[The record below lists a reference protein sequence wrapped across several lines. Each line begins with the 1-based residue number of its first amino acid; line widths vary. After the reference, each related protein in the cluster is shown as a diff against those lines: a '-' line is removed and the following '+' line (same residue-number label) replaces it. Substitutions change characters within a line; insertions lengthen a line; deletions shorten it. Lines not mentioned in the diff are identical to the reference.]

1 MIKIKLIGY
10 HFQNCP
16 GFCVERPTGSG
27 DYLLLYLRRPTE
39 IMKDGHYIKVPENTF
54 ILYEKNKPQIYR
66 HIKSE
71 NSDAAANKLYN
82 YFRSAIKNT
91 LARYKRFFAPEGT
104 QRYYTSF

>member
-54 ILYEKNKPQIYR
+54 ILYERIN
-66 HIKSE
+66 
-71 NSDAAANKLYN
+71 L
-82 YFRSAIKNT
+82 
-91 LARYKRFFAPEGT
+91 RFTGILNQKILMT
-104 QRYYTSF
+104 VL